1 MVRPIPH
8 GLTPPSHPCSQARP
22 ALRTLELRT
31 PPHMLPEDAVSAL
44 SLAVSTAGDG
54 EARCRNL
61 RTAVLLG
68 ACHPR
73 VGAASPLQL
82 LPLPLL
88 HEVLEL
94 ALPLGACHLDWHL
107 QEWMP
112 GGGSSSSS
120 SSSGGSSSSSDSE
133 DGSSSTSS
141 SDGGS
146 AGNPAGQGSSGG
158 RRTLVMR
165 GQGRGRGGRGGG
177 RGGGRRGSG
186 RGGVPGDLQAVMKWV

>member
-1 MVRPIPH
+1 MVRPIPY

-44 SLAVSTAGDG
+44 SLAVSTAGGG

-112 GGGSSSSS
+112 GGGSSSSGS
-120 SSSGGSSSSSDSE
+120 SSSSDGSSDSE

-146 AGNPAGQGSSGG
+146 AANPGQGLGGG
-158 RRTLVMR
+158 RRTLAGGR
-165 GQGRGRGGRGGG
+165 GRGRGGRGGG
-177 RGGGRRGSG
+177 REGGRRSGG
-186 RGGVPGDLQAVMKWV
+186 RGGVPGDLQAMMKWV